1 MLLNPVVPFSPVTVK
16 DTAIA
21 ISDWFVV
28 MAISDICE
36 LVTFPVIAK
45 FIIEPLFAVPATVV
59 VEEGKGVAIGVSVGV
74 VVLERVGI
82 GVGFRKGFVV

>member
-1 MLLNPVVPFSPVTVK
+1 MLLNPMVPFSPVIVK
-16 DTAIA
+16 DTAIV

-45 FIIEPLFAVPATVV
+45 FIIEPLFAVPATDVV
-59 VEEGKGVAIGVSVGV
+59 AEGEGV
-74 VVLERVGI
+74 VCGGGI
-82 GVGFRKGFVV
+82 GVGVFVGVGVRSGLRKGIGV